1 MCMSRCSR
9 SSSGRP
15 TALNVSRTLKMFW
28 FTSLIVEITWIKITG
43 INPPLML
50 EVLAE
55 NRLNRDR
62 CIQLLAEIRS
72 GSFFQHR
79 SRTIVPISA
88 NVTLPILG
96 VAVDHCSQP
105 AGAIIFPK

>member
-1 MCMSRCSR
+1 MCISRCSR
-9 SSSGRP
+9 DSSGRP

-79 SRTIVPISA
+79 TRTIVPILCKCDIA
-88 NVTLPILG
+88 NIGRRRGPL
-96 VAVDHCSQP
+96 
-105 AGAIIFPK
+105 FPTSGGDNVS